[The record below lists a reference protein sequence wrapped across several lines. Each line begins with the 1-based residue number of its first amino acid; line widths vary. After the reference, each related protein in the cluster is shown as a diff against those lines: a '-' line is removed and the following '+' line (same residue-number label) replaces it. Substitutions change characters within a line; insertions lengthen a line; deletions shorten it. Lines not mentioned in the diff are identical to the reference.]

1 MTERIMNL
9 VGLGLLMIFFAITS
23 DAFVMEVHAHPVPEY
38 EVTAADLRVESY
50 REEIEILTYCTMA
63 EARNQGELGKRLV
76 IDCILNR
83 VESQYFPG
91 DTVEAIVNYP
101 GQFEVVSR
109 GTLYSTCPTEDI
121 YRLAEEEI
129 LRRTNREVVYFK
141 LGGYHSC
148 GDPWQQVGAHYF
160 SKISKRYQK

>member
-1 MTERIMNL
+1 MTGKLLNI
-9 VGLGLLMIFFAITS
+9 LGMILGVILFESMT
-23 DAFVMEVHAHPVPEY
+23 DAFTLTVWARPEYEY
-38 EVTAADLRVESY
+38 EVTAADLRVEEY
-50 REEIEILTYCTMA
+50 RKSIDILAYCTMA
-63 EARNQGELGKRLV
+63 EAGNQGELGKRLV

-91 DTVEAIVNYP
+91 DTVEAIVYCP

-109 GTLYSTCPTEDI
+109 GTLYGTCPTEDI

-129 LRRTNREVVYFK
+129 LHRTNREVVFFK
-141 LGGYHSC
+141 LNGYHSC